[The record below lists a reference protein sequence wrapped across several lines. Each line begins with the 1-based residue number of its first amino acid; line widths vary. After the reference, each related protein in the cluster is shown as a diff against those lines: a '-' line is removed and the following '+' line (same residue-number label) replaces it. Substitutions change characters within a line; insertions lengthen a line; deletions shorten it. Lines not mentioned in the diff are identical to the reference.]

1 MPIGGGIP
9 AYIPTTMPQDQGG
22 WYNLYPGKTPATTAA
37 PAVPSATGAKPATY
51 NPAVGGIPQV
61 PDPLAEIQKAIGA
74 YTANLPTLQGVANTT
89 NAANQAA
96 LVKQITDLYPQF
108 GANVNQMGMNIGNWA
123 AGNIS
128 DSTRRM
134 LSQSMAE
141 RGAAGGFGPDAGATN
156 AALMAVL
163 GKTSEGLQS
172 QAINAQN
179 ALLSGIPRTSLTDAT
194 KLMPSPGDLLKGI
207 TEADLLANIYAAAP
221 NPADAYNLAKADALS
236 GLRLGQSRA
245 TGPFAGT
252 PGGDSSATQQLLDML
267 VKRGTGSAG
276 ALPKYGIGES
286 PEDVARHQAAQAT
299 QGTQLTPAQWDQE
312 FMNFWDQSFGEP
324 AATASSTFNGMPFDP
339 YNYSATGL
347 SAGEMIPMTGGYQY
361 DPYGFSDVSEPDY
374 MNF

>member
-179 ALLSGIPRTSLTDAT
+179 ALLSGIPRASLTDAT

-236 GLRLGQSRA
+236 GLRLGQNRA

-267 VKRGTGSAG
+267 VRRGTGRAPTPSTTAPTTANTG
-276 ALPKYGIGES
+276 S
-286 PEDVARHQAAQAT
+286 
-299 QGTQLTPAQWDQE
+299 TQLTPAQWDQE
-312 FMNFWDQSFGEP
+312 FLNFWDQSFGEP
-324 AATASSTFNGMPFDP
+324 AATTSSTFNGMPFDP
-339 YNYSATGL
+339 YSYSAADLTSGNV
-347 SAGEMIPMTGGYQY
+347 SALESDFN
-361 DPYGFSDVSEPDY
+361 DPFFNDY
-374 MNF
+374 AYP